1 MNYSA
6 LVLVVG
12 VALATAGLFYVLAF
26 RTTASERG
34 YFAFAFAVASV
45 ALLIPRPDLW
55 PVTMVGLILSAFL
68 ASDSRNRGRKLTR
81 GSGS

>member
-1 MNYSA
+1 MNVSA
-6 LVLVVG
+6 LVLVVV
-12 VALATAGLFYVLAF
+12 VALVTAGLFYVVAF

-34 YFAFAFAVASV
+34 FFAFAIAVASV

-55 PVTMVGLILSAFL
+55 PIAVVGIIASAFL